1 MLSTNFVTRSTLL
14 QERASLFQKPKFL
27 SLTSMP
33 KKENNNEFR
42 STSNFICIFLP
53 CKCMG
58 LSAVELVVET
68 FSRAFEHFK
77 RLLHLK
83 KEAVRNK
90 YKQRCPKETDI
101 VLQKIDE

>member
-1 MLSTNFVTRSTLL
+1 
-14 QERASLFQKPKFL
+14 
-27 SLTSMP
+27 
-33 KKENNNEFR
+33 
-42 STSNFICIFLP
+42 
-53 CKCMG
+53 MG

-90 YKQRCPKETDI
+90 YKQMCPKETDI